1 MVQIYDFFL
10 LGLLSFSI
18 LPRLT
23 KPSIKKKT
31 TLFSEWIFFTLFVG
45 FFSTQVM
52 VVHWKKKTINSLKK
66 ILLNV
71 Q

>member
-23 KPSIKKKT
+23 KPSIKKKQHFFQNGYSLHSFFFHSGNGS
-31 TLFSEWIFFTLFVG
+31 TLE
-45 FFSTQVM
+45 
-52 VVHWKKKTINSLKK
+52 KKNY
-66 ILLNV
+66 
-71 Q
+71 

>member
-23 KPSIKKKT
+23 KPSIKKKQHFFQNGYSLHFFFHSGNGS
-31 TLFSEWIFFTLFVG
+31 TLE
-45 FFSTQVM
+45 
-52 VVHWKKKTINSLKK
+52 KKKNY
-66 ILLNV
+66 
-71 Q
+71 

>member
-31 TLFSEWIFFTLFVG
+31 LFSEWIFFTLFVV
-45 FFSTQVM
+45 FFFHSGNGSTLE
-52 VVHWKKKTINSLKK
+52 KKKNY
-66 ILLNV
+66 
-71 Q
+71 

>member
-23 KPSIKKKT
+23 KPSIKKKQH
-31 TLFSEWIFFTLFVG
+31 FFQNGYSLHSLLV

>member
-23 KPSIKKKT
+23 KPSIKKKHFFQNGYS
-31 TLFSEWIFFTLFVG
+31 LHFFFFT
-45 FFSTQVM
+45 QVT
-52 VVHWKKKTINSLKK
+52 VVHWKKKAINSLKK